1 MIIPINDRY
10 RIASDPRQW
19 MIQEPRTR
27 NGETEWESRYYFGT
41 LESAVM
47 ELREVMVRTSD
58 AQTLVDALADV
69 EKVTTILSQA
79 RTLQLEQVLTASEE
93 EIEQVCLGR

>member
-27 NGETEWESRYYFGT
+27 NGETVWQPKYYFGT
-41 LESAVM
+41 IQSVVK
-47 ELREVMVRTSD
+47 ELGELMVRTSD
-58 AQTLVDALADV
+58 AQTLVDALVDV
-69 EKVTTILSQA
+69 EKVKTTLSQA
-79 RTLQLEQVLTASEE
+79 LTPHSESILEAMAK
-93 EIEQVCLGR
+93 EQK

>member
-27 NGETEWESRYYFGT
+27 NSETEWESRYYFGT
-41 LESAVM
+41 LESAVK
-47 ELREVMVRTSD
+47 ELWEVMVRTSD

-69 EKVTTILSQA
+69 EKATTILSQA

>member
-27 NGETEWESRYYFGT
+27 NGETEWESKYYFGT
-41 LESAVM
+41 LESAVK
-47 ELREVMVRTSD
+47 ELRELMVRTSD

-69 EKVTTILSQA
+69 EKATTILSQA